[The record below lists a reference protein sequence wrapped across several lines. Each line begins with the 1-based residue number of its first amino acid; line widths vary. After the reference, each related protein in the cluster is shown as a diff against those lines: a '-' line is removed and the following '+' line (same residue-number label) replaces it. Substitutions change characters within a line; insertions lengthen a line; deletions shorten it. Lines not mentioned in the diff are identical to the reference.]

1 MPADNPYPRNTDDRF
16 TMEIRL
22 SDNHGMTSED
32 LHAKVK
38 QTAIVEI
45 EEKDY
50 VVIK

>member
-1 MPADNPYPRNTDDRF
+1 MPADNPYPRNTDDLF
-16 TMEIRL
+16 TIEIRL
-22 SDNHGMTSED
+22 SENHDMSSDEI
-32 LHAKVK
+32 HAKIK